1 MSVVLVVLIILFG
14 ILGPTVAGRSFL
26 TITNIFTLIN
36 QNAYLMILGVGITFI
51 MLGGGMDLSTGYL
64 ISTVGMIM
72 ALLDTSANWIVAIIC
87 GILLAV
93 LISAAGIPIHHYSW
107 YSVHIKW
114 CNIPSYRRYQ
124 QDYLR
129 I

>member
-1 MSVVLVVLIILFG
+1 MKTSKFSNFLRDYMMSVVLVVLIILFG

-64 ISTVGMIM
+64 ISTVGMIIGCFQGLVKDE
-72 ALLDTSANWIVAIIC
+72 ANKHIAKNVGFLLLSGILVSLTSA
-87 GILLAV
+87 
-93 LISAAGIPIHHYSW
+93 SMAGLFVW
-107 YSVHIKW
+107 
-114 CNIPSYRRYQ
+114 
-124 QDYLR
+124 
-129 I
+129 